1 MAETVTHM
9 SSHMDLQ
16 GNSAVTVVTDAG
28 RVHVHY
34 RHIEG
39 WIELPPVPGTKS
51 ALLLERVSEEARAF
65 YDQGYLSGQKD
76 RVKGLEM
83 HIGDYSRM
91 PDPWR
96 EGYDAG
102 KGNYPHKFTKEV
114 CVK

>member
-16 GNSAVTVVTDAG
+16 GNAAVTVVTDAG

-51 ALLLERVSEEARAF
+51 ALLHERISEESRRF
-65 YDQGYLSGQKD
+65 YDCGYKDGQHTRRHSLD
-76 RVKGLEM
+76 M
-83 HIGDYSRM
+83 ASDCFDAM

-96 EGYDAG
+96 EGYSHG
-102 KGNYPHKFTKEV
+102 RHNKPHKFTKEV
-114 CVK
+114 STK